1 MTTTFTRNR
10 TLRLLALLLTTL
22 FASGA
27 IGDPD
32 VGYGGLFI
40 VWALATVLWATCS
53 SPCGATVDRVIAIP
67 AAGTCSDLDAPQRH
81 SGQSDTPARV
91 YSAAL
96 RAVSSIA
103 TDRRATAPSSK
114 ENA

>member
-40 VWALATVLWATCS
+40 VWALATVLLGNLFVGLWGNGRQGYRYPS
-53 SPCGATVDRVIAIP
+53 G
-67 AAGTCSDLDAPQRH
+67 GDL
-81 SGQSDTPARV
+81 
-91 YSAAL
+91 
-96 RAVSSIA
+96 
-103 TDRRATAPSSK
+103 
-114 ENA
+114 